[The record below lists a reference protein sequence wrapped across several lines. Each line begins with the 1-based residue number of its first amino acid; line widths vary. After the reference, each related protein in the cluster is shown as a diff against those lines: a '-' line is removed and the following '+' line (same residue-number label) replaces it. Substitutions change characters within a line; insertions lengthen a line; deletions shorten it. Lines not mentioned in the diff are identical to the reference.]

1 MASENPNYNEKI
13 PSFDTPVPFLSPQI
27 QNLIKDDNFLYED
40 GTSYVGYKRCNPDDA
55 SEVLKGGGKSLNF
68 VFQESSAFVNR
79 YDSIESPPPPPSK
92 DHCLL
97 LKPLRTRSSFLS
109 PTPPTKKNKTAK
121 GSIWTSSSI
130 A

>member
-79 YDSIESPPPPPSK
+79 YDSIESPPPSFQTSLSAIEAVTYPI
-92 DHCLL
+92 
-97 LKPLRTRSSFLS
+97 FLS
-109 PTPPTKKNKTAK
+109 FPHPPNKKK
-121 GSIWTSSSI
+121 
-130 A
+130 